1 VLFEAVNMMW
11 LNIEVLDIYKTI
23 EDAINAGVKLK
34 LKTMKEQT
42 QLIET

>member
-1 VLFEAVNMMW
+1 MW

-34 LKTMKEQT
+34 LKGWK
-42 QLIET
+42 